1 MASTQLINVPIY
13 VTIKQQQV
21 SDNTVFPITVEISPS
36 STKEQTLSI
45 SYPFSITA
53 QPILVNV
60 SDVIID
66 LSYNFLSTALDN
78 YVDEERELKTL
89 LNYGEDKQSLVLAY
103 RTGSSDQAL
112 IPSIQLKLLQPVPDD
127 ISTDTPVFLTR
138 EVAKSSIDRVRIR
151 FAPEID
157 NTPYLRPK
165 NVSVKSEMDLGKR
178 LNNVTLKL
186 LSLSSGSVGADDQ
199 YSNKTFE
206 DEIFRKWYSY
216 DFNSSELNLD
226 FTNYENFVFYGSAAM
241 RLAAFREKLKLL
253 ERIESN
259 RIQFISSSAYS
270 AITSSAGAMYVQ
282 QKTADYALEKE
293 NIIRAFD
300 RYDQYL
306 YFTPSGS
313 TSAYSAS
320 AFYADGGTEY
330 HFPGYWPKTS
340 SGSVYSIY
348 SSEAI
353 EWFESQ
359 SLIAQRFDEFNENN
373 ITNTIPTHIR
383 EYDEN
388 DAYITFVS
396 MIGHFF
402 DTIKP
407 YIDQYKYIYNRDLD
421 PNIGLSKDLVNEIA
435 ESIGFRLP
443 TLNSTFGLTNNILG
457 SENTEP
463 RRDLTAE
470 IYKRL
475 LHNIPFFAKAKGTKT
490 ALESLVK
497 TFGITP
503 ELLSVK
509 ETGTPVSSSYTVF
522 EEYTNGIDFDD
533 TVVSYI
539 TLPIQASNRNP
550 TTIQLNATFAKTK
563 KMTLLTG
570 DNKWALDV
578 VPHPTNNLL
587 GRVEIVSG
595 SSRVLILSSSYEQIF
610 GDELVHITLQNA
622 PTEAILY
629 VTQVEGADILHRSIT
644 SISSA
649 SFGPLWNTTQF
660 IYAGGA
666 GSLVFDRFDGTIDEL
681 RVWNDGLSEEVIL
694 NAAFDPGTNAGD
706 TYQGAAN
713 NLLVELSFDLI
724 DYALL
729 SASSSLLNESPYM
742 NKSTVPQLNTIPVVN
757 INSTDFSRYVRS
769 IKQDMILAG
778 SSGTTTEK
786 IRVAGEPIFLD
797 ANSEVKTL
805 YRNKS
810 IVSPQQKRL
819 QKGRNK
825 VIVSMSPT
833 NITNQQII
841 RNIGFEN
848 INSVLGAPT
857 TLYTQYEKSLQ
868 TLKTY
873 YERYYYVD
881 VNINRFI
888 RILSEVNSILN
899 QVVEYFIPSK
909 ATVLNGIVIE
919 PNILDQVKISPI
931 KNIRFYG
938 KNARKTLAAPG
949 SLTGSKPDY
958 SATFNVSDTIKAF
971 ENTNVDSTYNV
982 VKTQLNSTA
991 VTAVTGS
998 FMSLKGIVAQSASL
1012 EGKALAVKG
1021 TLELDELALVGV
1033 YNTVKGTLDIGVAEA
1048 SGSYDT
1054 KYANLGKV
1062 EPALSGSTLP
1072 LKGNIDQIQPSAIE
1086 GKYAT
1091 YLLSDSDTDI
1101 VRKVSFIDA
1110 GLTNLNK
1117 IPYND
1122 VNRGAA
1128 GAEPYNR
1135 VYPRK
1140 LLDNEIFAI
1149 RFGGLKS
1156 IYTPAL
1162 YEIKPS
1168 ADFTDFGVITYFN
1181 NTQGIYYFEQQL
1193 KNPTYANP
1201 INSTWDFSNQS
1212 FSSVA
1217 TWSYGSR
1224 FNQYDVVY
1232 QNIDTSYATDIGED
1246 VVKSSLSGNKKYY
1259 VFKTK
1264 PSYLPPSDGTSF
1276 YSGSVPSY
1284 TPPSLDNKNWEIL
1297 RFTPTIKRI
1306 PKRVVFDTFTIS
1318 DPALSNYKTTTISID
1333 KILDVPNRY
1342 VDQFII
1348 PEISANTSVTGEILL
1363 QNVSALFAIQ
1373 ATDANI
1379 RIRLY
1384 RTSVARDA
1392 DITRGLEVSPSGSH
1406 GVLLDAVYTSAN
1418 TADILSPFVT
1428 LVNDADP
1435 EDGKIYYT
1443 ITNLTSIGKFSFTL
1457 FLYYFAIQI
1466 EPRVPIGY
1474 LRKHYKFFRENTTA
1488 LKRRNYI
1495 GCKNTEETTID
1506 GLPPI
1511 QVFLSEGTEITVSP
1525 SITNNEIITGGGG
1538 TLNVT

>member
-13 VTIKQQQV
+13 VTIKQQTV
-21 SDNTVFPITVEISPS
+21 SVESVFPITVVVSPS
-36 STKEQTLSI
+36 STKQQELVLD
-45 SYPFSITA
+45 YPFTINA
-53 QPILVNV
+53 EPIRVNV

-66 LSYNFLSTALDN
+66 LAYGFLTTALDN

-89 LNYGEDKQSLVLAY
+89 LNYGEDRQSLVLAY
-103 RTGSSDQAL
+103 RTGSSDAAL
-112 IPSIQLKLLQPVPDD
+112 IPSIQLKLLQPVPDNVSAD
-127 ISTDTPVFLTR
+127 NPVFLSR

-186 LSLSSGSVGADDQ
+186 LSLSSGSVGAVDQ

-216 DFNSSELNLD
+216 DFNSSELNID
-226 FTNYENFVFYGSAAM
+226 FTKYENFVFYGSAAM
-241 RLAAFREKLKLL
+241 RLAAFKEKLRLL

-259 RIQFISSSAYS
+259 RNQFISSSAYG

-282 QKTADYALEKE
+282 QKTAEYALEKE

-300 RYDQYL
+300 RYEQYL
-306 YFTPSGS
+306 YFTPSSS

-320 AFYADGGTEY
+320 AFYVDGGTEY

-340 SGSVYSIY
+340 SGSVYATY
-348 SSEAI
+348 STEAT
-353 EWFESQ
+353 EWFETQ

-373 ITNTIPTHIR
+373 IINTIPTHIR

-388 DAYITFVS
+388 DSYITFVS

-407 YIDQYKYIYNRDLD
+407 YVDQYRYIYNRDLD
-421 PNIGLSKDLVNEIA
+421 PNLGLSKDLVNEIA

-443 TLNSTFGLTNNILG
+443 TLNSTFDLTNNILG
-457 SENTEP
+457 SESTEP

-475 LHNIPFFAKAKGTKT
+475 LHNVPFFAKAKGTKT
-490 ALESLVK
+490 ALEALVK
-497 TFGITP
+497 SFGITP

-509 ETGTPVSSSYTVF
+509 ETGAPVSSSYTVF
-522 EEYTNGIDFDD
+522 EEYTNGIDFDE
-533 TVVSYI
+533 TTTSYI
-539 TLPIQASNRNP
+539 TLPIQASNRTP
-550 TTIQLNATFAKTK
+550 TTIQTNATFAKSK

-570 DNKWALDV
+570 DNKWALNV
-578 VPHPTNNLL
+578 VPHPTNPLL
-587 GRVEIVSG
+587 GRIEFVSG
-595 SSRVLILSSSYEQIF
+595 SSQVLILSSSYEQIF
-610 GDELVHITLQNA
+610 GDELVHITLQNGA
-622 PTEAILY
+622 TEATLY

-644 SISSA
+644 SIPSA
-649 SFGPLWNTTQF
+649 SFAPLWNSTQF
-660 IYAGGA
+660 VYAGGA
-666 GSLVFDRFDGTIDEL
+666 GSLVSGRFDGTVDEL
-681 RVWNDGLSEEVIL
+681 RVWNDPLSEEVIL

-706 TYQGAAN
+706 TYQSAAS

-729 SASSSLLNESPYM
+729 SASSSLLNESPYID
-742 NKSTVPQLNTIPVVN
+742 KSTVPQLNTIPVVN
-757 INSTDFSRYVRS
+757 ITSADFSRYVRS
-769 IKQDMILAG
+769 VKQDMILAG

-786 IRVAGEPIFLD
+786 IRVAADPVFLD
-797 ANSEVKTL
+797 QSSEIKTL

-810 IVSPQQKRL
+810 IVSPQQKKL
-819 QKGRNK
+819 QRGRNK

-833 NITNQQII
+833 NIVNQQII

-848 INSVLGAPT
+848 INSVLGTPT

-868 TLKTY
+868 TLKSY

-881 VNINRFI
+881 VNINKFI
-888 RILSEVNSILN
+888 RILSEINSVLN

-938 KNARKTLAAPG
+938 KDTRKTLSAPG
-949 SLTGSKPDY
+949 SLTGSRPDY
-958 SATFNVSDTIKAF
+958 SATFNVSDTISAF
-971 ENTNVDSTYNV
+971 ENTNVTSTYNAIN
-982 VKTQLNSTA
+982 TQLDSTA
-991 VTAVTGS
+991 VTNVSAS
-998 FMSLKGIVAQSASL
+998 FMALKGVVIQSASL
-1012 EGKALAVKG
+1012 QGNSLAVKG
-1021 TLELDELALVGV
+1021 DVNLEEVSLAGL
-1033 YNTVKGTLDIGVAEA
+1033 YNTVKGIVDIKVAQA

-1054 KYANLGKV
+1054 RFANIDTV
-1062 EPALSGSTLP
+1062 EPIFSASVSA
-1072 LKGNIDQIQPSAIE
+1072 LKGDIDQIQPSAIE

-1091 YLLSDSDTDI
+1091 YLLSEPEVDI

-1117 IPYND
+1117 VPYND
-1122 VNRGAA
+1122 SNRGAA

-1135 VYPRK
+1135 LYPRK
-1140 LLDNEIFAI
+1140 LLDNEIFTI

-1168 ADFTDFGVITYFN
+1168 ADFTDFGVTTYFN
-1181 NTQGIYYFEQQL
+1181 NTQGIYYFEKQF
-1193 KNPTYANP
+1193 KNPTYFKPLNAA
-1201 INSTWDFSNQS
+1201 WDFSNQS
-1212 FSSVA
+1212 FSSIP
-1217 TWSYGSR
+1217 TWSYGRR

-1232 QNIDTSYATDIGED
+1232 QNIDTTYSSTIGAD
-1246 VVKSSLSGNKKYY
+1246 VVKSSLSGNNKYY
-1259 VFKTK
+1259 VFKTR
-1264 PSYLPPSDGTSF
+1264 PAYYSPSDGTSF

-1284 TPPSLDNKNWEIL
+1284 TPPSLDNENWEIL
-1297 RFTPTIKRI
+1297 RFIPTIKRV
-1306 PKRVVFDTFTIS
+1306 PRRVVYDTFTIS
-1318 DPALSNYKTTTISID
+1318 DPALTNYKTTTISVD

-1342 VDQFII
+1342 VDQFLI
-1348 PEISANTSVTGEILL
+1348 PAIGGNSSITGEILL
-1363 QNVSALFAIQ
+1363 QNISALFAIQ

-1384 RTSVARDA
+1384 RTSTARDA
-1392 DITRGLEVSPSGSH
+1392 DLSRGLEVAPSGSH
-1406 GVLLDAVYTSAN
+1406 GVLVDAVYNNAN
-1418 TADILSPFVT
+1418 TADILTPFVT
-1428 LVNDADP
+1428 LINDADP
-1435 EDGKIYYT
+1435 EDGKLYYT
-1443 ITNLTSIGKFSFTL
+1443 INNLTSVGKLSFTL

-1466 EPRVPIGY
+1466 EPRVPVGY
-1474 LRKHYKFFRENTTA
+1474 LRKHYKFFRDNSTA
-1488 LKRRNYI
+1488 LKRRNYV

-1506 GLPPI
+1506 GLPPV

-1525 SITNNEIITGGGG
+1525 TITNNEIITGGGG